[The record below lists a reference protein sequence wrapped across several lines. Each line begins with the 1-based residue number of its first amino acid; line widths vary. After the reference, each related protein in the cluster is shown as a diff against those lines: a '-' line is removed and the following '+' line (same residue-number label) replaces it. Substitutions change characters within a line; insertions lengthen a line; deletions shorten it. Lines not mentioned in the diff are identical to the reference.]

1 MTRVFVYGTLKRG
14 HGNHLL
20 LCASRFLGECHTP
33 PVYSLHDLGFF
44 PGLVSGGQTS
54 ITGEVYEVNDDTLE
68 ALDVLEGYPRFYDR
82 ELIDTPYGAAWVYVY
97 LGSVEEHPVIDEW

>member
-20 LCASRFLGECHTP
+20 LCASRFLGKCHTP
-33 PVYSLHDLGFF
+33 PAYSLHDLGFF
-44 PGLVSGGQTS
+44 PGLVRDGHMP
-54 ITGEVYEVNDDTLE
+54 IPGEVFEVDHDTLA

-97 LGSVEEHPVIDEW
+97 MGSVDDHPRIDVW